1 MPAMLSLSFEW
12 FTSTSVSN
20 ALFALRRR
28 VNMSAIGSLILPARF
43 GYTWDQPVQRAFT
56 EGQTRAGKFA
66 DVGVATAAHRAAV
79 HQAGGASVARQLRQ
93 GGVVLFLLLFGAA
106 RGVFLHRLSFALV
119 ALQP

>member
-1 MPAMLSLSFEW
+1 MPAMLSFILECVI
-12 FTSTSVSN
+12 STSGNN
-20 ALFALRRR
+20 ALFALRNR

-66 DVGVATAAHRAAV
+66 DVGVAAAAHRAAV
-79 HQAGGASVARQLRQ
+79 HQAGGARVARQLRQ
-93 GGVVLFLLLFGAA
+93 RGVVLFLLQFGAE